1 MHEVSF
7 DEALDLI
14 RAKDPRYAREA
25 YLFVKDALDHTQ
37 RAIGKK
43 NRGRVR
49 HVSGQELL
57 AGIRDFALNQYGPMT
72 LMLFQEWGIR
82 DCRDFGEMVF
92 NMVEIGWLA
101 KTETDTRADF
111 EGGYDFFEAFRK
123 PFLPA
128 GHPRKKESAPVP
140 EPTTETGL

>member
-72 LMLFQEWGIR
+72 VMLFQEWGIR
-82 DCRDFGEMVF
+82 ECRDFGEMVF

-101 KTETDTRADF
+101 KTETDSRADF

-128 GHPRKKESAPVP
+128 GQPRKKESAPVP